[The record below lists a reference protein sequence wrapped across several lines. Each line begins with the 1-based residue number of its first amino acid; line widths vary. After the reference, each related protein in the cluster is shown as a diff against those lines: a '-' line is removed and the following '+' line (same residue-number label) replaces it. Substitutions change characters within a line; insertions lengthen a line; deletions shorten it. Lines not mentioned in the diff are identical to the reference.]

1 LENKQ
6 IEAVAQSIRAL
17 SMDAIQQCNS
27 GHPGLPLGSAD
38 IGAVLYSEFM
48 KINPEVSNW
57 IDRDRF
63 VLSAGHGS
71 MLLYSLL
78 HLSGFKLSLEDL
90 KNFRRLNSK
99 TPGHPEYGH
108 TDGVEATTGPLG
120 AGISNSVGMAIAE
133 TMLAEK
139 FNTKEH
145 KIIDHYT
152 YTLAGDGCMMEGISY
167 EAASLAGHLGLGKL
181 IILFDSNK
189 ITIEGATSLATSEN
203 VTKRFE
209 AAGWQTLS
217 GNGNDIDS
225 VKQLISEAKNETSK
239 PTLIELKTTIGFGS
253 PNRAGTSGIHGSP
266 LGDEEI
272 KKTREALGIPVDS
285 DFYVNPLAT
294 ELFAEKKSEWSK
306 TYSKWTEM
314 FESWANKNPELKAQ
328 WDKFFTDDYNLDS
341 IKMPD
346 FKIGDKIAT
355 RKSGGSVLNA
365 FAKEIPNLI
374 GGSADLTPSTNTGLT
389 DMGNYSKDNRG
400 GRNINFGIR
409 EHAMGGIMNGLALH
423 GIRSFGSTFLVFSDY
438 MRPTLRLAALMNIGS
453 IFIFTHDS
461 IFVGEDGPTHQPIE
475 QVESLRSIP
484 NLTLLRPADAQ
495 ECSAAYK
502 MALKNRTSP
511 TVIILSRQN
520 LEIFQKEENW
530 EENYNKGA
538 YIAYEPKKSIDSV
551 ILATGSEVTM
561 AIEAAKKSD
570 KSVRVVSV
578 SSRKLFTSQNSDFK
592 EKLIP
597 VNANIVTAEAGIT
610 SGWEGLATTPENSV
624 GINSFGLSGTGESV
638 AQKLGFTVDNL
649 LNRL

>member
-1 LENKQ
+1 MKNRQ

-78 HLSGFKLSLEDL
+78 HLSGFDLSLEDL

-139 FNTKEH
+139 FNTDEH

-152 YTLAGDGCMMEGISY
+152 YTLAGDGCMMEGLSY
-167 EAASLAGHLGLGKL
+167 EATALAGHLGLGKL
-181 IILFDSNK
+181 IILFDSNS
-189 ITIEGATSLATSEN
+189 ITIEGSTALATSEN
-203 VTKRFE
+203 TIERFK
-209 AAGWQTLS
+209 AVGWQTLS
-217 GNGNDIDS
+217 GDGNDIDS
-225 VKQLISEAKNETSK
+225 VKQLISEAKSETTK

-285 DFYVNPLAT
+285 DFYINPLAT
-294 ELFAEKKSEWSK
+294 ELFTEKKLEWSQN
-306 TYSKWTEM
+306 YSKWAEM
-314 FESWANKNPELKAQ
+314 FKLWADKNPELKAQ
-328 WDKFFTDDYNLDS
+328 WDKFFTNDYNLDS
-341 IKMPD
+341 IEMPN

-355 RKSGGSVLNA
+355 RKSGGTVLNA

-374 GGSADLTPSTNTGLT
+374 GGSADLTPSTNTGLI

-409 EHAMGGIMNGLALH
+409 EHAMGGIMNGMALH

-475 QVESLRSIP
+475 QIESIRSIP

-520 LEIFQKEENW
+520 LEIFQKENRW

-538 YIAYEPKKSIDSV
+538 YIAYEPKKNINSV
-551 ILATGSEVTM
+551 IVATGSEVTM
-561 AIEAAKKSD
+561 AIEAAKKSN
-570 KSVRVVSV
+570 KGVRVVSI
-578 SSRKLFTSQNSDFK
+578 SSRKLFAAQNKDFK
-592 EKLIP
+592 EKLLP
-597 VNANIVTAEAGIT
+597 VNSNIITVEAGIT

-624 GINSFGLSGTGESV
+624 GINNFGLSGTGDSV
-638 AQKLGFTVDNL
+638 AQKIGFTVENL